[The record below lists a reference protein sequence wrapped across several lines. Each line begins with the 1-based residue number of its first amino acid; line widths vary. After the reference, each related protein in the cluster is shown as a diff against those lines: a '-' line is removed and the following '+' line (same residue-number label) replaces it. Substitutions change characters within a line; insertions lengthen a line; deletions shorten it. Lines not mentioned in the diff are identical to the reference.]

1 MRRYL
6 VVALFPTG
14 LATIAL
20 ATIRAARRGPAPPAA
35 ARFGQAGTAQ
45 GVGPERVSGAEPG
58 PQRAATPAASTP
70 PPASSDNPAVEW
82 QEVAYDLVRLGAIA
96 SAGGVLSYQVMA
108 LLGPPIINNG
118 PLIDV
123 PIHDW
128 INDNRVPTWAAVMD
142 RFNKVGNT
150 WTTWGAAGTAAA
162 CLGMAYPRKRWL
174 PPSTLAVAVLVDKYA
189 TLALRHKFGRIGP
202 PSSPLGTYP
211 SGGCDRVMLFY
222 GLIAYM
228 LWREFSGTQKAKVY
242 SIGTVAALGFI
253 EAYCRAY
260 LSKHWST
267 DIVSGLFYGVLLLL
281 PFLAAVRLIA
291 GPPETAGGSSSR
303 RQLSDPAE
311 GPKAGA

>member
-14 LATIAL
+14 LGAIAL

-35 ARFGQAGTAQ
+35 EPAEQAGAARNAAPN
-45 GVGPERVSGAEPG
+45 GVQPAGAEPTAH
-58 PQRAATPAASTP
+58 PTPMTAASSP
-70 PPASSDNPAVEW
+70 PSGGGGPETAEW
-82 QEVAYDLVRLGAIA
+82 QEVAYDLARLGAIA

-108 LLGPPIINNG
+108 LLGPPIVKNG
-118 PLIDV
+118 PRIDEPV
-123 PIHDW
+123 HDW
-128 INDNRVPTWAAVMD
+128 INDNQVKTWAAIMD

-162 CLGMAYPRKRWL
+162 CLGVAYPRKRWL
-174 PPSTLAVAVLVDKYA
+174 PPSALAAAVLVDKYA

-228 LWREFSGTQKAKVY
+228 LWREFSGTHQAKVY
-242 SIGTVAALGFI
+242 SVGTVAGLAFI

-291 GPPETAGGSSSR
+291 GPPEVEGGPEHGTA
-303 RQLSDPAE
+303 
-311 GPKAGA
+311 AG